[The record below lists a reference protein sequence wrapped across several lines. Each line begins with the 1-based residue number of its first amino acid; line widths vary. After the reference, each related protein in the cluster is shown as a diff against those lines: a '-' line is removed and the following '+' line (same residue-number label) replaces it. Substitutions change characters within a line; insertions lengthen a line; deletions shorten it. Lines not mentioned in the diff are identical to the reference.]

1 MIPID
6 SDAST
11 SVRPGSLGIE
21 YDVSAHP
28 YPHNAVLHLSMQSIP
43 EKRTC
48 VTRHALFCS
57 TLITRYTSGS
67 RETDTPVTFK
77 ETCHRSLKS
86 QHPAQKMQLQGFDSR
101 VCFCACVSGGRTWQM
116 GLGSSELPRRYAED
130 DASSSLCPRTPS
142 WGSSE
147 HPFNMLSSLAQASA
161 AAAFSPAHQAVS
173 RVASCPSPH
182 SHRSLLRPTPLRP
195 PPRLDSPVRPSL
207 QAHQSQTS
215 PLQRDSAESNALA
228 MYMNAA
234 AHSVLLAAMRE
245 QQHQQQNQHQPS
257 SVSTTSTTTVPPPP
271 ASVHQPSQPTRSN
284 SNELTDA
291 LSQLILQ
298 RQLQSLQDSRMHAVA
313 PPPPN
318 ANLLTPFN
326 IPTNTPAPQPSTLP
340 LHLLQS
346 LLGSLGASSSV
357 SNTSG
362 LSAQPDMP
370 MDPESLVARA
380 QSSER

>member
-1 MIPID
+1 MKL
-6 SDAST
+6 T
-11 SVRPGSLGIE
+11 LLRCVRL
-21 YDVSAHP
+21 YRTD
-28 YPHNAVLHLSMQSIP
+28 NAIKNH
-43 EKRTC
+43 
-48 VTRHALFCS
+48 FNS
-57 TLITRYTSGS
+57 TLRRKYPDRILDSASVGTGLSGDGEPPMKRPRS
-67 RETDTPVTFK
+67 ISAK
-77 ETCHRSLKS
+77 ER
-86 QHPAQKMQLQGFDSR
+86 PPP
-101 VCFCACVSGGRTWQM
+101 QM